1 MQTKKNF
8 NNSVSLLMCVKMTNE
23 KTVVHYTVL
32 ELKVWLA
39 DMASLRKHPD

>member
-8 NNSVSLLMCVKMTNE
+8 NNSVLLLMCVKMTNE
-23 KTVVHYTVL
+23 KTVHDTVL

-39 DMASLRKHPD
+39 DTALLRKHPD